1 MKPAMDGSLRP
12 FALQCRKQRICS
24 FVFFFFRFRPVL
36 PFHSHS
42 FRFFGVVMIAHDRD
56 FEIGNLPEGLNVT
69 ASEGAPGY
77 LKTSSLELKQD
88 IGQFGL
94 AGKIWQR
101 YVCMCALDVGGGK
114 GIDRCIP

>member
-1 MKPAMDGSLRP
+1 
-12 FALQCRKQRICS
+12 
-24 FVFFFFRFRPVL
+24 
-36 PFHSHS
+36 
-42 FRFFGVVMIAHDRD
+42 MIAHDRD

-77 LKTSSLELKQD
+77 LNTSSLELKQD

-101 YVCMCALDVGGGK
+101 YACIGEGVCVGVGAFGV
-114 GIDRCIP
+114 GEGTDSCIS